1 MSSSTSSAA
10 DSSRLDLRGPAPS
23 QPGVGGD
30 SGSVVS
36 LPRAWLICPTANMKN
51 PTQRNVRLRPC
62 GSAAGRV
69 GGRLAWRW
77 LQGYGA
83 AGAGTDCQVVAEPVR
98 WGAGQVRG
106 HAGAPLSRAPGGSR
120 ASLGAGAAASIWR
133 AGRGPGGPGRGFQTE
148 PHSSKEE
155 REEGLGRGSGKRAP
169 EVAGAS
175 SLPRRGL
182 KRPQEKMAE
191 PLGGPAAVPGPVVE
205 GLPTPLHAAG
215 EADGRGARSPRPP
228 YLRSPDAPSAPWAS
242 RRRTSAKEF
251 ILLQATSKK
260 RLFV

>member
-1 MSSSTSSAA
+1 MALA
-10 DSSRLDLRGPAPS
+10 PGIWSRWSRDGLSGGCGAGKVGSGPGQGSRGRPAFPGS
-23 QPGVGGD
+23 GRLEGQPG
-30 SGSVVS
+30 SG
-36 LPRAWLICPTANMKN
+36 R
-51 PTQRNVRLRPC
+51 R
-62 GSAAGRV
+62 GR
-69 GGRLAWRW
+69 
-77 LQGYGA
+77 
-83 AGAGTDCQVVAEPVR
+83 
-98 WGAGQVRG
+98 
-106 HAGAPLSRAPGGSR
+106 
-120 ASLGAGAAASIWR
+120 IWR
-133 AGRGPGGPGRGFQTE
+133 AGRRPGGPGRGFQTE

-155 REEGLGRGSGKRAP
+155 REEGPGKGSGKRTP

>member
-1 MSSSTSSAA
+1 MAA
-10 DSSRLDLRGPAPS
+10 A
-23 QPGVGGD
+23 
-30 SGSVVS
+30 
-36 LPRAWLICPTANMKN
+36 ANMESPAN
-51 PTQRNVRLRPC
+51 RNVRLRSCRPI
-62 GSAAGRV
+62 AGRV

-106 HAGAPLSRAPGGSR
+106 QAGAPLSRAPGGSR
-120 ASLGAGAAASIWR
+120 ASLGAGAAASIWP
-133 AGRGPGGPGRGFQTE
+133 AGRQAGLRGRRGL
-148 PHSSKEE
+148 
-155 REEGLGRGSGKRAP
+155 EGLDAGSRWSRILQRKSERRAPGAGVGKLTP

-175 SLPRRGL
+175 RLPRRGL
-182 KRPQEKMAE
+182 KRPKEKMAD

-205 GLPTPLHAAG
+205 GLLTPLHAAG

-228 YLRSPDAPSAPWAS
+228 CYLRSPDAPSAPWAS
-242 RRRTSAKEF
+242 RRRNSAKEF
-251 ILLQATSKK
+251 ILPQATSKK

>member
-1 MSSSTSSAA
+1 MGSGPGQG
-10 DSSRLDLRGPAPS
+10 SRGRPAFPGS
-23 QPGVGGD
+23 GRLEGQPG
-30 SGSVVS
+30 SG
-36 LPRAWLICPTANMKN
+36 R
-51 PTQRNVRLRPC
+51 R
-62 GSAAGRV
+62 GR
-69 GGRLAWRW
+69 
-77 LQGYGA
+77 
-83 AGAGTDCQVVAEPVR
+83 
-98 WGAGQVRG
+98 
-106 HAGAPLSRAPGGSR
+106 
-120 ASLGAGAAASIWR
+120 IWR
-133 AGRGPGGPGRGFQTE
+133 AGRRPGGPGRGFQTE

-155 REEGLGRGSGKRAP
+155 REEGPGKGSGKRTP